1 MQHFWREF
9 AASYAFNT
17 WAVFARKTTSII
29 NSLGISTLQIIFH
42 NSLVSVIP
50 NWILSPV
57 YIEHLWFQEV
67 SAALPSSSWRN
78 IHFGNTFFMN
88 PRTVNPLANDTLC
101 WNHVRK
107 EIHRAH
113 RDPLCAAFMFRR
125 VPVTNF
131 PRDRTT
137 VPAENTTQRA
147 VNAIGSHSE
156 NSNAHSSARR
166 AAITATAS
174 IQN

>member
-1 MQHFWREF
+1 MPKESRETGTRKWRGEGLQGGRCRSALYPQHG
-9 AASYAFNT
+9 
-17 WAVFARKTTSII
+17 I
-29 NSLGISTLQIIFH
+29 LGFGVT
-42 NSLVSVIP
+42 VC
-50 NWILSPV
+50 
-57 YIEHLWFQEV
+57 IEHLWFQEV
-67 SAALPSSSWRN
+67 SAALPSSPWRN

-113 RDPLCAAFMFRR
+113 RDPRCAAFMFRR

-137 VPAENTTQRA
+137 VPAENTTQRP
-147 VNAIGSHSE
+147 VNAIGSHGE

-166 AAITATAS
+166 AAITTTAS